1 MSKFSER
8 LKELREEA
16 GLSQIELAKLVKLS
30 KSAIAYWELGQ
41 RVPSLEAV
49 IVLAD
54 YFNVSLDYIAGLD
67 DWVKT
72 ASFACF
78 RVNTKSHA
86 LRLVFTLCTAKRK
99 PHIHWR
105 FCGDSIAKNKILRRL
120 VCFLI
125 IKTASFVCFHSL
137 ATTRKS
143 HFIGDLVA
151 TLLLR
156 MRF

>member
-67 DWVKT
+67 D
-72 ASFACF
+72 
-78 RVNTKSHA
+78 
-86 LRLVFTLCTAKRK
+86 
-99 PHIHWR
+99 
-105 FCGDSIAKNKILRRL
+105 
-120 VCFLI
+120 
-125 IKTASFVCFHSL
+125 
-137 ATTRKS
+137 
-143 HFIGDLVA
+143 
-151 TLLLR
+151 
-156 MRF
+156 